1 MKTSSD
7 AWLVAELEEP
17 FNELMRPGSE
27 ISLLISCNPT
37 GKKKMQSNGCK
48 SNLNMRATFC
58 WATRPGSQLNLH
70 TIKIKNGRT
79 TGEKQM
85 YPTHRCLIDQFT
97 MASSVNVTETNAG
110 LFSYTCQLYR
120 QPQKEVVREKK
131 NWPPSITQSWCPF
144 LLEQPRVIHAWR

>member
-1 MKTSSD
+1 
-7 AWLVAELEEP
+7 
-17 FNELMRPGSE
+17 
-27 ISLLISCNPT
+27 
-37 GKKKMQSNGCK
+37 
-48 SNLNMRATFC
+48 MRATFC

-120 QPQKEVVREKK
+120 QHQKDVVQEIFFL
-131 NWPPSITQSWCPF
+131 PPSITQS
-144 LLEQPRVIHAWR
+144 